1 MSLLLLLLL
10 HYTIIV
16 TYIYTQLYI
25 IILLL
30 FIYVYCTTVVK
41 LLVTGQLLRQRD
53 RRRYIVTSTQAKPLS
68 TTHTPQDDLR
78 IIPTIN
84 T

>member
-1 MSLLLLLLL
+1 ML

-25 IILLL
+25 IIILF

-41 LLVTGQLLRQRD
+41 LLVTRQLLRQRD

-68 TTHTPQDDLR
+68 TTHTPHDDLR
-78 IIPTIN
+78 IIQLIHNHCRTYN
-84 T
+84 